1 MNDKFESN
9 LREFY
14 KLLRLKREKCPW
26 SKELDFEQTLKLLE
40 GEVQEAKAEIGN
52 LPALAEEVGDVF
64 WNTMV
69 LVFLLEEKG
78 VDFSEVIENCS
89 AKLKRRSP
97 YIFEEEPVTKEQA
110 VEIWNKVKK
119 EKESK

>member
-1 MNDKFESN
+1 MNEKFEKS

-14 KLLRLKREKCPW
+14 KLLKLKREKCPW

-40 GEVQEAKAEIGN
+40 GEIREARAEIGN
-52 LPALAEEVGDVF
+52 LPALSEEIGDVF

-69 LVFLLEEKG
+69 LVFLLEEEG
-78 VDFSEVIENCS
+78 VDFSEVIEKCS
-89 AKLKRRSP
+89 EKLKRRSP
-97 YIFEEEPVTKEQA
+97 YIFEKELVTKEQA
-110 VEIWNKVKK
+110 INIWNKVKE